1 LKRLGKVSHVS
12 SHKMLILK
20 SEFAPRIGD
29 TVVTKNLTEIG
40 KVSDVFGPI
49 SEPYVAIKPKDRT
62 NLDSLIGQILYIL
75 PSPKKIKKV
84 KLRRKTFDKKRTKNK
99 MPRMRRS

>member
-20 SEFAPRIGD
+20 SEFVPRIGD

-49 SEPYVAIKPKDRT
+49 SEPYVAVKPKEGL
-62 NLDSLIGQILYIL
+62 NLDHLIGQLLYIL
-75 PSPKKIKKV
+75 PSPRKTKKA
-84 KLRRKTFDKKRTKNK
+84 KLRRKTFDKKRSKNK
-99 MPRMRRS
+99 MSRMRGS

>member
-1 LKRLGKVSHVS
+1 MKRLGKVSHVS

-40 KVSDVFGPI
+40 KVSDVFGPV
-49 SEPYVAIKPKDRT
+49 SEPYVAVKPKDRT

-75 PSPKKIKKV
+75 SSPKKIKKV
-84 KLRRKTFDKKRTKNK
+84 KLGRKMFDKKRTKNK
-99 MPRMRRS
+99 MSRMRGS